1 MSNPNIAMLE
11 NVISAAVSTQY
22 KEVPPTEEEFL
33 TLSQTMRTIMSMFS
47 VTDE

>member
-22 KEVPPTEEEFL
+22 KDCLLYTSRCV
-33 TLSQTMRTIMSMFS
+33 
-47 VTDE
+47 